1 MDSAMHRHDISD
13 HAWSLLAPLLPGR
26 RGDWGGR
33 AKDNRLFVNAI
44 FWILRTGAPWRDL
57 PPEYGGWKNTHR
69 RFCRWRDKGTWEHVL
84 ANPMDMP
91 DFEWLMID
99 STYCKVHAHAAGAK
113 DGNQDMSRTK
123 GAQHE
128 NTSGRVHWWQGNN
141 QLTYRNNTKKEL
153 FHRVVSIFY
162 AITIFGKFFHEIVL
176 LSHRQFVCKIFEYP
190 QNVSF

>member
-26 RGDWGGR
+26 CGAWGGR
-33 AKDNRLFVNAI
+33 AKANRLFVNAI

-84 ANPMDMP
+84 ANLMDMP

-113 DGNQDMSRTK
+113 DGNQDMRRTK
-123 GAQHE
+123 GGSTLKYIWPWMRMVCRSESLLQR
-128 NTSGRVHWWQGNN
+128 GP
-141 QLTYRNNTKKEL
+141 
-153 FHRVVSIFY
+153 
-162 AITIFGKFFHEIVL
+162 VL
-176 LSHRQFVCKIFEYP
+176 ISVRLSH
-190 QNVSF
+190 SFKV

>member
-13 HAWSLLAPLLPGR
+13 HAWSLLAPLLLGR
-26 RGDWGGR
+26 RGTWGGR

-69 RFCRWRDKGTWEHVL
+69 RFCRWRDKGPWEPVL
-84 ANPMDMP
+84 ANPMDLP
-91 DFEWLMID
+91 NFEWLMLD

-123 GAQHE
+123 GGSTLE
-128 NTSGRVHWWQGNN
+128 RVLQD
-141 QLTYRNNTKKEL
+141 
-153 FHRVVSIFY
+153 
-162 AITIFGKFFHEIVL
+162 
-176 LSHRQFVCKIFEYP
+176 
-190 QNVSF
+190 